1 MLDLSVVLL
10 DLSWIYLCY
19 VGCCMQ
25 LIIYFLWICAL
36 DFLPH
41 WVKNEG
47 IKKWM
52 VLKNRRRSCSRFAT
66 NLGNQEWMRSSEREE
81 KGALETTN
89 LGKRDR
95 NHSCPRPGP
104 TRLHTLRPRTLQPP
118 LRSYDQT
125 PSRHVPRSP
134 FLPAPHD
141 AAPHDVAPLVSTER
155 STERD
160 SSRPSS
166 FWGFQTR
173 AWGKLRK
180 N

>member
-1 MLDLSVVLL
+1 MLCWLLYAAYPIFSLDLCPRFPTWL
-10 DLSWIYLCY
+10 
-19 VGCCMQ
+19 G
-25 LIIYFLWICAL
+25 
-36 DFLPH
+36 
-41 WVKNEG
+41 KNEG

-52 VLKNRRRSCSRFAT
+52 ALKNRRRSYSRFAT

-81 KGALETTN
+81 KGALKTAN
-89 LGKRDR
+89 LGERDR
-95 NHSCPRPGP
+95 NHSCPHPGP
-104 TRLHTLRPRTLQPP
+104 TRLHTLWSHMLWPP

-125 PSRHVPRSP
+125 RSRPVPRGP

-141 AAPHDVAPLVSTER
+141 AAPLVSMER

-166 FWGFQTR
+166 LWGFQTR
-173 AWGKLRK
+173 AWEKLRK

>member
-25 LIIYFLWICAL
+25 LILYFLWICAL
-36 DFLPH
+36 DFLP
-41 WVKNEG
+41 WLGKNED
-47 IKKWM
+47 IKKWLA
-52 VLKNRRRSCSRFAT
+52 LKNRRRSCSRFAT
-66 NLGNQEWMRSSEREE
+66 NLGNQEWIRSNEREE
-81 KGALETTN
+81 KGALKTAN

-95 NHSCPRPGP
+95 NHSCPYSRH
-104 TRLHTLRPRTLQPP
+104 TRFHTLRPHTLRPQ

-125 PSRHVPRSP
+125 RSRPIPRGP

-141 AAPHDVAPLVSTER
+141 AAPHDVAPLVSTEW

-160 SSRPSS
+160 FSCPSS
-166 FWGFQTR
+166 LWEFQTR
-173 AWGKLRK
+173 AWEKLRK

>member
-1 MLDLSVVLL
+1 MLCWLLYAAYLIFSLDLCPRFPTWL
-10 DLSWIYLCY
+10 
-19 VGCCMQ
+19 G
-25 LIIYFLWICAL
+25 
-36 DFLPH
+36 
-41 WVKNEG
+41 KNEG

-52 VLKNRRRSCSRFAT
+52 TLKNRRRSCSRFAT
-66 NLGNQEWMRSSEREE
+66 NLGNQVPEWMRPSEREE
-81 KGALETTN
+81 KCALKTAN
-89 LGKRDR
+89 LGERGK

-104 TRLHTLRPRTLQPP
+104 TWLHTLRPHMLWPP

-125 PSRHVPRSP
+125 RSHPVPRGP

-141 AAPHDVAPLVSTER
+141 ATPLVSTER

-166 FWGFQTR
+166 LWGFQTK